1 MVYIRRKIGCKTKRC
16 MKTKIVQSRRKS
28 GCSNLHLDIN
38 CKYIKKQLHVYSK
51 YRMKRKISSTSRI
64 LTIKIQKA
72 IHDKICNKMTHLLYI
87 SIFLVFE
94 FLLNNQCIFGNRNYI
109 WRVFILP
116 SFLKFRASQ

>member
-1 MVYIRRKIGCKTKRC
+1 MNMVYIRRKIGCKTKRC
-16 MKTKIVQSRRKS
+16 MKIKIVQSRRKV
-28 GCSNLHLDIN
+28 DVPIFN

-109 WRVFILP
+109 WRVLILP